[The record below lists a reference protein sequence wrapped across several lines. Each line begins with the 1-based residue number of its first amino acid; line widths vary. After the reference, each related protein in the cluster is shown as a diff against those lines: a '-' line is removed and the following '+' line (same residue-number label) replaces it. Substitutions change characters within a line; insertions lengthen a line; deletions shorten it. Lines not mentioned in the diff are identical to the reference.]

1 MAAFQNTREHT
12 ETKVMVHL
20 LSEIDRNPSF
30 TQRGLAQD
38 LGIALGLMNQYLK
51 SCTAKGWI
59 RASQISPRRISYFLT
74 PEGFKEKSVMV
85 KDYLARSLTFF
96 RDAKQECEE
105 IRQFCQTQGWTSVA
119 LVGQGDLADIVQ
131 LVFRGTAISTKVVGV
146 DESLD
151 SFDGVIITD
160 VVNPQAVY
168 DSLKNKI
175 NLKNI
180 VTPSLLHIS
189 RSMT

>member
-1 MAAFQNTREHT
+1 
-12 ETKVMVHL
+12 
-20 LSEIDRNPSF
+20 
-30 TQRGLAQD
+30 
-38 LGIALGLMNQYLK
+38 
-51 SCTAKGWI
+51 
-59 RASQISPRRISYFLT
+59 
-74 PEGFKEKSVMV
+74 MV

-105 IRQFCQTQGWTSVA
+105 IRQFCQTHGWTSVA
-119 LVGQGDLADIVQ
+119 LVGEGDLADIVQ
-131 LVFRGTAISTKVVGV
+131 LVFRGTAINANVVGV
-146 DESLD
+146 NEILD
-151 SFDGVIITD
+151 CFDGVIITD

-168 DSLKNKI
+168 DSLKNKF

>member
-1 MAAFQNTREHT
+1 MAAFQNTREDT

-30 TQRGLAQD
+30 TQRGLAQE
-38 LGIALGLMNQYLK
+38 LGIALGLMNHYLK

-96 RDAKQECEE
+96 RDAKKECEE
-105 IRQFCQTQGWTSVA
+105 ALRFCQKNDLSSVV

-131 LVFRGTAISTKVVGV
+131 LVFRGSSISTHVASQTDTIIG
-146 DESLD
+146 
-151 SFDGVIITD
+151 FDGAIITD
-160 VVNPQAVY
+160 IVHPQQAY
-168 DSLKNKI
+168 DLVKNKI
-175 NLKNI
+175 DSKYI
-180 VTPSLLHIS
+180 ITPRLLHIS
-189 RSMT
+189 RGSE

>member
-30 TQRGLAQD
+30 TQRRLAQD

-105 IRQFCQTQGWTSVA
+105 IFQFCQKHEWTSVA
-119 LVGQGDLADIVQ
+119 LVGEGDLADIVH
-131 LVFRGTAISTKVVGV
+131 LVFRGTAISTKVVGA

-151 SFDGVIITD
+151 NFDGVIVTD
-160 VVNPQAVY
+160 VLNPQAVY

-180 VTPSLLHIS
+180 MTPRLLHIS
-189 RSMT
+189 RSVT